1 MTITPFRV
9 DVPDAVLDDLRA
21 RLARIRWPDDPP
33 GGGWD
38 YGTEPNYLREMCE
51 YWRTRYEWRR
61 WEAKIN
67 AFPQFT
73 TTIDGANVHYL
84 HVRSP
89 EANALPLIITHGW
102 PGSIVEFLDIIGPL
116 SDPRAHGGAAIDAFD
131 VVCPSIPGYGFSGPT
146 SDRGWDVRRV
156 AAAFAELMARLGYST
171 YGAQGGDWGASIS
184 RALGLLDAPH
194 VAGVHLNMLTSGA
207 SSDPADLEQLTP
219 VERERLGDITRYM
232 DDMSGYAKLQQTR
245 PQTLAYGLADSPAFQ
260 LAWIAEK
267 FREWTDCD
275 GDPETAIARDVLIT
289 NTTVYWV
296 TNTGGSSARL
306 YYETAHAGRY
316 GAGERVAV
324 PVGAAVFPKEI
335 VRPIRR
341 FAERTHNIVQW
352 SEFDRGGHF
361 AAMEQGPTLIDD
373 VRAFFRKV
381 RS

>member
-9 DVPDAVLDDLRA
+9 DVPDAVLDDLRE
-21 RLARIRWPDDPP
+21 RLARVRWPDDPP

-38 YGTEPNYLREMCE
+38 YGTEPGYLRELCE
-51 YWRTRYEWRR
+51 YWRSHYDWRL

-67 AFPQFT
+67 DFPQFT
-73 TTIDGANVHYL
+73 TMIDGANVHFL

-116 SDPRAHGGAAIDAFD
+116 SDPRAYGGTAADAFD

-146 SDRGWDVRRV
+146 RDRGWDVRRV

-207 SSDPADLEQLTP
+207 PSNTELEGLTTS
-219 VERERLGDITRYM
+219 ERERLGDLSRYM

-275 GDPETAIARDVLIT
+275 GDPESAIPRDVLIT

-306 YYETAHAGRY
+306 YYETAHSGRY
-316 GAGERVAV
+316 GAGESVTV
-324 PVGAAVFPKEI
+324 PVAAAVFPKEI

-352 SEFDRGGHF
+352 NEFDRGGHF
-361 AAMEQGPTLIDD
+361 AAMEQGPTLVDD
-373 VRAFFRKV
+373 VRSFFRKV
-381 RS
+381 R

>member
-1 MTITPFRV
+1 
-9 DVPDAVLDDLRA
+9 
-21 RLARIRWPDDPP
+21 
-33 GGGWD
+33 
-38 YGTEPNYLREMCE
+38 
-51 YWRTRYEWRR
+51 
-61 WEAKIN
+61 
-67 AFPQFT
+67 
-73 TTIDGANVHYL
+73 
-84 HVRSP
+84 
-89 EANALPLIITHGW
+89 
-102 PGSIVEFLDIIGPL
+102 
-116 SDPRAHGGAAIDAFD
+116 
-131 VVCPSIPGYGFSGPT
+131 
-146 SDRGWDVRRV
+146 
-156 AAAFAELMARLGYST
+156 MARLGYST

-207 SSDPADLEQLTP
+207 SSDPAELEGLTTS
-219 VERERLGDITRYM
+219 ERDRLGDISRYM
-232 DDMSGYAKLQQTR
+232 DDMSGYAKVQQTR

-275 GDPETAIARDVLIT
+275 GDPETAIARDVLLT

-306 YYETAHAGRY
+306 YYETAHSGRY
-316 GAGERVAV
+316 GAGDRVTV

-361 AAMEQGPTLIDD
+361 AAMEQGPTLVDD

-381 RS
+381 R

>member
-9 DVPDAVLDDLRA
+9 DVPDAVLDDLRE
-21 RLARIRWPDDPP
+21 RLARVRWPDDPP

-38 YGTEPNYLREMCE
+38 YGTEPGYLRELCE
-51 YWRTRYEWRR
+51 YWRSHYDWRL

-67 AFPQFT
+67 DFPQFT
-73 TTIDGANVHYL
+73 TMIDGANVHFL

-116 SDPRAHGGAAIDAFD
+116 SDPRSYGGAAVDAFD

-146 SDRGWDVRRV
+146 RDRGWDVRRV

-207 SSDPADLEQLTP
+207 SNDPAELEGLTTS
-219 VERERLGDITRYM
+219 ERERLGDISRYM

-275 GDPETAIARDVLIT
+275 GDPEKAIPRDVLIT

-306 YYETAHAGRY
+306 YYETAHSGRY
-316 GAGERVAV
+316 GAGESVTV

-361 AAMEQGPTLIDD
+361 AAMEQGPMLVDD

-381 RS
+381 R

>member
-1 MTITPFRV
+1 MTISPFRV
-9 DVPDAVLDDLRA
+9 DVPDAVLDDLRE

-38 YGTEPNYLREMCE
+38 YGTEPGYLRELCE
-51 YWRTRYEWRR
+51 YWRTRYDWRR

-67 AFPQFT
+67 EFAQFT
-73 TTIDGANVHYL
+73 TTIDGANVHFL

-89 EANALPLIITHGW
+89 EANALPLLITHGW

-116 SDPRAHGGAAIDAFD
+116 SDPRAHGGDAADAFD

-146 SDRGWDVRRV
+146 RDRGWDVRRV

-184 RALGLLDAPH
+184 RTLGLLDAQR

-207 SSDPADLEQLTP
+207 PSDPADLEGLTDD
-219 VERERLGDITRYM
+219 ESERLGDLARYM
-232 DDMSGYAKLQQTR
+232 NDMSGYAKLQQTR

-275 GDPETAIARDVLIT
+275 GVPDAAIPRDVLIT

-306 YYETAHAGRY
+306 YYETAHTGRY
-316 GAGERVAV
+316 GAGESVTV

-373 VRAFFRKV
+373 VRSFFRKV
-381 RS
+381 R

>member
-9 DVPDAVLDDLRA
+9 DVPDSVLDDLRD
-21 RLARIRWPDDPP
+21 RLARVRWPDDPP

-38 YGTEPNYLREMCE
+38 YGTEPAYLRELCE
-51 YWRTRYEWRR
+51 YWRTGYDWRA

-73 TTIDGANVHYL
+73 TTIDGAHVHYL

-116 SDPRAHGGAAIDAFD
+116 SDPRAHGGDAADAFD

-146 SDRGWDVRRV
+146 VDRGWDVRRV
-156 AAAFAELMARLGYST
+156 AAAFAQLMADLGYSS

-194 VAGVHLNMLTSGA
+194 VAGVHLNMLTSGV
-207 SSDPADLEQLTP
+207 STEPADLEGLTTN
-219 VERERLGDITRYM
+219 ERERLGDLTRYM

-267 FREWTDCD
+267 FREWTDCN
-275 GDPETAIARDVLIT
+275 GEPETAIARDVLIT

-316 GAGERVAV
+316 GIGESVTV

-373 VRAFFRKV
+373 VRSFFRKV
-381 RS
+381 R

>member
-38 YGTEPNYLREMCE
+38 YGTEPDYLREMCE

-116 SDPRAHGGAAIDAFD
+116 SDPRAHGGAATDAFD

-156 AAAFAELMARLGYST
+156 AAAFAELMARLGYSV

-184 RALGLLDAPH
+184 RTLGLLDAPH

-316 GAGERVAV
+316 GAGERVDV